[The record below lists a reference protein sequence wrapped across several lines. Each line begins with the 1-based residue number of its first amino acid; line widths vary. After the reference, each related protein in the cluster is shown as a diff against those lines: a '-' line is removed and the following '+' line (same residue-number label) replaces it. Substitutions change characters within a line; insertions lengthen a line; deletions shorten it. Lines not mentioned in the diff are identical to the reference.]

1 MSPTATEK
9 KQPVN
14 SAANSKLSVSTAP
27 SEKGVELPRRVVSV
41 ALQSMAKRRGL
52 HASQQEAEQAWDQVT
67 ATDSCERLALA
78 WKLLFK
84 GHAVATSTI
93 SLLSAG
99 QLPAWIVVGDSVG
112 IVLRLQEDSPLPQ
125 IEWLTPGPEKI
136 ARDQEVLVPIAP
148 LASDKQEKFL
158 DEKPKGK
165 ASHAMFAGLKAHK
178 KILYRV
184 AVASVFINI
193 IAVLSSLFV
202 MQVYD
207 RVVPNFAYATLWF
220 LAVGMLVAYIFDVVF
235 KLLRLKLMDG
245 VSKRLDEGLSQYIF
259 EQLLGLK
266 LDRRPQRQGSLV
278 AQVRDYES
286 GKQFFT
292 SGTIFALVD
301 LPFVFLFIGV
311 IYMIAGPVSL
321 VPLAF
326 IGLSVLV
333 GLVAYGPVARIQQK
347 NNDAVV
353 RRQGLLFE
361 AVASGEVVK
370 SQGGESKFGDAWL
383 SSTRESCDRG
393 EELGY
398 VSSLAQIATSFFQ
411 QLSYVAMIIV
421 GVYVI
426 ETGELTMGGLIA
438 CSILG
443 GRTLASISGVSSL
456 LVKWHH
462 AKYSLKILDQL
473 LELPSDLNKDREANT
488 HALPLDLEIKDLK
501 YAYTGSQIAQFSSD
515 ALHIPA
521 GSRVAVWGRNGCGK
535 STLLKLL
542 AGIATPNTGQV
553 RIAGLD
559 YEECRQ
565 SWLREVIGYLPQDPR
580 LISGTLL
587 DNLTLG
593 MTMPSENEIVAAL
606 EKTGLLDAVKAHP
619 MGLQLPI
626 SEGGFGMSGGQRQ
639 AVGLTRLVLQNP
651 KIWLLDEPASS
662 LDSVLEQKV
671 IDLIKGL
678 PPTTTVIYT
687 THKQSWISI
696 ADRGLMIHNGLII
709 KDILAEPIPSGA
721 SQKSASAADL
731 GVVNV
736 AANNPAVSNS
746 GGSNDR

>member
-1 MSPTATEK
+1 MSSTAVEN
-9 KQPVN
+9 KQPTDSVAKPH
-14 SAANSKLSVSTAP
+14 SADAGTVPDTGTELSKRFASL
-27 SEKGVELPRRVVSV
+27 
-41 ALQSMAKRRGL
+41 ALQSMARRRGM
-52 HASQQEAEQAWDQVT
+52 HASQQEADQAWDQVT
-67 ATDSCERLALA
+67 SADSCERLALT

-84 GHAVATSTI
+84 GHAVALS
-93 SLLSAG
+93 SMALLSAG
-99 QLPAWIVVGDSVG
+99 QLPAWIVDGNSIGVVT
-112 IVLRLQEDSPLPQ
+112 RLQDDGATPL
-125 IEWLTPGPEKI
+125 IEWLNTAPQSLGKD
-136 ARDQEVLVPIAP
+136 AQVLVPVAP
-148 LASDKQEKFL
+148 LAADKQESFL

-165 ASHAMFAGLKAHK
+165 ASHVMFSGLKAHK
-178 KILYRV
+178 ALLYRV
-184 AVASVFINI
+184 AIASVFINV

-220 LAVGMLVAYIFDVVF
+220 LAIGMLVAYIVDVIF
-235 KLLRLKLMDG
+235 KIVRLKLMDG
-245 VSKRLDEGLSQYIF
+245 VSKRLDEALSQYIF

-292 SGTIFALVD
+292 STTIFGLVD
-301 LPFVFLFIGV
+301 LPFIFLFIAV
-311 IYMIAGPVSL
+311 IYMIAGPVAL

-326 IGLSVLV
+326 VGISILV
-333 GLVAYGPVARIQQK
+333 GLVAYAPVARIQQQ

-353 RRQGLLFE
+353 KRQGLLFE
-361 AVASGEVVK
+361 AVACGEVIK

-383 SSTRESCDRG
+383 GSTRESADLG
-393 EELGY
+393 EELGF
-398 VSSLAQIATSFFQ
+398 VSQLAQIATSFFQ
-411 QLSYVAMIIV
+411 QISYVAMVIV

-443 GRTLASISGVSSL
+443 GRTLGSISGVSSL

-462 AKYSLKILDQL
+462 AKYSLKILDQI
-473 LELPSDLNKDREANT
+473 LEMPSDLTKTREANT
-488 HALPLDLEIKDLK
+488 HALPLDLEIKALQ
-501 YAYTGSQIAQFSSD
+501 YAYAGSQIAQFSSES
-515 ALHIPA
+515 LQIPA
-521 GSRVAVWGRNGCGK
+521 GSRIAIWGKNGGGK

-542 AGIATPNTGQV
+542 AGIATPNAGQV

-593 MTMPSENEIVAAL
+593 MPMPSEQEIVAAL

-626 SEGGFGMSGGQRQ
+626 AEGGSGMSGGQRQ
-639 AVGLTRLVLQNP
+639 AVALTRIVLQNP

-662 LDSVLEQKV
+662 LDAELEQKV
-671 IDLIKGL
+671 IDLIQSL
-678 PPTTTVIYT
+678 PSTTTVIFT
-687 THKQSWISI
+687 THKQSWVSI
-696 ADRGLMIHNGLII
+696 ASRGLMIHNGLII
-709 KDILAEPIPSGA
+709 KDILAEPVA
-721 SQKSASAADL
+721 SARPKSASAADSD
-731 GVVNV
+731 VVNV
-736 AANNPAVSNS
+736 AAKAPTASDTGANNDS
-746 GGSNDR
+746 